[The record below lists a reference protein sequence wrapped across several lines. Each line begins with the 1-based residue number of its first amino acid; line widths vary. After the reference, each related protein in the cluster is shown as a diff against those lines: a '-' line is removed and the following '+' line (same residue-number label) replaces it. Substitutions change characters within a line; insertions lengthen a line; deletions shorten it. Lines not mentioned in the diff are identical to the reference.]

1 LDVRSALR
9 LLAKSAIG
17 HLDTLQLARLAKGI
31 DIVGDI
37 AILKL
42 SDEFQDEKHHIAESL
57 LDLVPYLR
65 VVLVQTGPVASQFRT
80 RKLEWLAGEHRT
92 ETLHREFGCQYKVN
106 VETTYFSPRL
116 SHERKRIADLVSS
129 GERVVN
135 FFAGVG
141 SFSIMIAKH
150 SHPARIYSIDINP
163 AAIRYHTLNNKLNEV
178 RDTIDLICGD
188 ANLLV
193 MTSLVGQA
201 NRVLLPLPELALE
214 SLPIAKSAL
223 KNGSGIVHCYVF
235 IDSNRRSEAGKQ
247 ALSKL
252 RPVLR
257 SLGAME
263 ENVEAHMVRSVGP
276 YRYQVC
282 LDIRM

>member
-1 LDVRSALR
+1 MDAP
-9 LLAKSAIG
+9 
-17 HLDTLQLARLAKGI
+17 QLARLPKGI

-42 SDEFQDEKHHIAESL
+42 SEESQDEKHDIAESL
-57 LDLVPYLR
+57 LNLVSCLR

-92 ETLHREFGCQYKVN
+92 ETVHREFGCRFKVD

-116 SHERKRIADLVSS
+116 SHERKRIADIVSP
-129 GERVVN
+129 GECVVN

-150 SHPARIYSIDINP
+150 SRPARIYSIDINP
-163 AAIRYHTLNNKLNEV
+163 TAIRYHTLNNKLNAV

-188 ANLLV
+188 ANRLAI
-193 MTSLVGQA
+193 TSLVGQA

-223 KNGSGIVHCYVF
+223 KNGRGMVHCYVF

-247 ALSKL
+247 APSKL
-252 RPVLR
+252 GPVLR
-257 SLGAME
+257 SLDLIE
-263 ENVEAHMVRSVGP
+263 ENVEAHTVRSVGP
-276 YRYQVC
+276 RRYQVC
-282 LDIRM
+282 LDIRI